1 MRHEAD
7 IVKTAHKARTACK
20 HAVFRLHSLSGNEAT
35 TSLDM
40 FREIILCALLVVV
53 LVVVVVMRT
62 VGGKSDRCLARY
74 LRGCRARERHGDS
87 PGVCTTD

>member
-1 MRHEAD
+1 VRHEAD

-53 LVVVVVMRT
+53 LVVVRKKRVLVAAPMVGVWDGFYQIHQFRNQALMVV
-62 VGGKSDRCLARY
+62 
-74 LRGCRARERHGDS
+74 EH
-87 PGVCTTD
+87 